1 MKWNMYQ
8 NRLKTVETVS
18 NSERERREALQSIIL
33 TDHIADCYHD
43 IHQDIQDQNHE
54 FYNLPG
60 GRGSG
65 KSSFCALEIVYGIM
79 NDQDHKSNALIV
91 RKWAVTLRSSVFAQI
106 QWAIDELGVSD
117 RWKSSVVPM
126 AFTFETGQKIQFTG
140 LDDPNKLK
148 SLKPTHGYF
157 KYLWLEEFSEINGPN
172 ELRNLQQ
179 SVLRGGNRFTVFRS
193 FNPPINKSNWA
204 NAYIAIPDDRSL
216 TRLTDYRMIPIE
228 WLGESFIEEA
238 ERLKE
243 INSRAYEH
251 EYLGLAVGSGGDVF
265 PNLETREITDEEM
278 NNFEYTYCGCDFG
291 FASDPFCFVRVAYD
305 RKHDTVYFM
314 NEIYKKHCSNRE
326 IGEMILNQ
334 GLTNK
339 REEVIGNQYLD
350 VDLFGVGST
359 QMRHQVITCD
369 CAEPKSIADL
379 QSMGLKAR
387 ACHKEPGCVEYR
399 VRWLQQRKLV
409 IDPKRTPECY
419 REFSNYEYMTDK
431 DGTFLS
437 ALPDKDNHSID
448 ATAYALDQL
457 IYRRGISA

>member
-1 MKWNMYQ
+1 MTWKIYQ
-8 NRLKTVETVS
+8 DRLKNVEMTS
-18 NSERERREALQSIIL
+18 RNASERQALIEGIDMQS
-33 TDHIADCYHD
+33 HIAQCYHEID
-43 IHQDIQDQNHE
+43 QDIRNGSHE

-65 KSSFCALEIVYGIM
+65 KSSFCALEIVFGIM
-79 NDQDHKSNALIV
+79 ADKTEKSNALIV

-126 AFTFETGQKIQFTG
+126 AFTFETGQRIQFTG

-157 KYLWLEEFSEINGPN
+157 KYLWLEEFSEINGAN

-179 SVLRGGNRFTVFRS
+179 SVLRGGNKFTVFRS
-193 FNPPINKSNWA
+193 FNPPINKNNWA
-204 NAYIAIPDDRSL
+204 NVYIAIPDDRSL
-216 TRLTDYRMIPIE
+216 TRLTDYTMIPVE

-238 ERLKE
+238 ERLRE

-265 PNLETREITDEEM
+265 PNIETREITDEEM
-278 NNFEYTYCGCDFG
+278 NMFEYTFCGLDFG
-291 FASDPFCFVRVAYD
+291 FASDPFCFVRLAYD
-305 RKHDTVYFM
+305 RRHDTVYFL

-326 IGEMILNQ
+326 IAQMIESNGWSKTKRQDDYSSYSIMLGGDIPNE
-334 GLTNK
+334 TN
-339 REEVIGNQYLD
+339 
-350 VDLFGVGST
+350 
-359 QMRHQVITCD
+359 QVITCD

-379 QSMGLKAR
+379 RSFGLKTR

-409 IDPKRTPECY
+409 IDPKRTPECF
-419 REFSNYEYMTDK
+419 REFTNYEYMTDK
-431 DGTFLS
+431 DGSFIS

-448 ATAYALDQL
+448 ATAYALDTL
-457 IYRRGISA
+457 IYNRRYSA